1 MKRSTLVPQLV
12 ATVAVLVC
20 PLLVSCVGDNTA
32 SDTRFAASEAQPAA
46 LQPEAAPSGA
56 APAETSRERIVF
68 SGTVVKKTGA
78 ELQAPSGLGMPNGED
93 PGSQYIL
100 LELDTPQ
107 EFTEVRTGGA
117 GSADGAGSA
126 AGEHTNWVEYVLLGR
141 RERTKYGSREEGLEW
156 ERCVGKHAEVTVAV
170 GDAYFATDSSMPLN
184 ALRLKH
190 YSDATIQ

>member
-1 MKRSTLVPQLV
+1 MKSSTLAPQLV
-12 ATVAVLVC
+12 AAIAVVVY
-20 PLLVSCVGDNTA
+20 PLLASCAGDTTA
-32 SDTRFAASEAQPAA
+32 PGTRFAASEAKPTA

-107 EFTEVRTGGA
+107 EFTEVGA
-117 GSADGAGSA
+117 DRADGAGSA

>member
-1 MKRSTLVPQLV
+1 MKSSTLVPQLV
-12 ATVAVLVC
+12 AAIAVVVY
-20 PLLVSCVGDNTA
+20 PLLASCTGDTTA
-32 SDTRFAASEAQPAA
+32 PGTRFAASEAKPAA

-117 GSADGAGSA
+117 D
-126 AGEHTNWVEYVLLGR
+126 GEHTNWVEYVLLGR
-141 RERTKYGSREEGLEW
+141 REHTKYGSREEGLEW